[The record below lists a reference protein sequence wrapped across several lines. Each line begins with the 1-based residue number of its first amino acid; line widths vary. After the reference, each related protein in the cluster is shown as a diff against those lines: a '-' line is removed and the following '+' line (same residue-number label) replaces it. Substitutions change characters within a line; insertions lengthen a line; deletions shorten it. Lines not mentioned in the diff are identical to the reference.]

1 MEIVLKHIYKI
12 FIYIYVDEDFL
23 LMCVKMKNMLED
35 ELGCGIFFP
44 EVIGLGS
51 ETIKSVIIENNTL
64 LFLFM
69 LLICY
74 RLSF

>member
-44 EVIGLGS
+44 EKYYVEKWGL
-51 ETIKSVIIENNTL
+51 NNA
-64 LFLFM
+64 
-69 LLICY
+69 Y
-74 RLSF
+74 